1 MKRILALLTAV
12 AVLVLLFVACTEV
25 PVEKPTAD
33 TTVPAAAATEP
44 VSTDLAIVKDG
55 VANYRILRPERGSQT
70 VIDAAIR
77 LRKMIGEKTDISL
90 ELGTDWTTY
99 GAEPDHESLEI
110 LVGPTLYEESAQA
123 LQDVPYG
130 DYVITRVG
138 NKLVIN
144 AWLEEGLNAAITALN
159 RELVFNGSAG
169 NFTLPQDIR
178 LTGTKVAI
186 VNELP
191 IYAGGTLSKIY
202 DAGDKS
208 QVLVF
213 ADTDPEEYAAY
224 RKALEAA
231 GYTLYTENEI
241 TDNKFATYTNDKYTV
256 NVGYYAYETA
266 CRAVIEP
273 KMPLPPREGDNKYET
288 LVTPSVAMLGQE
300 IIGKDGT
307 KQDTQSGMCLIFQ
320 LGDGSYVIVDGGY
333 RKDVLAK
340 DIYDYMYKYA
350 PDKNNITIAAW
361 IMTHGH
367 NDHQGAFQNFSAIYA
382 PKVKLELLIANYPSE
397 EFVAASDS
405 SHPVNMS
412 ATLKKIS
419 AFDGAQYL
427 RAHVG
432 QEFYLRDA
440 KIEILFTMDSL
451 TPDVLDNY
459 NTTSMVF
466 TVELGGQKINVL
478 GDADEKGCQ
487 IALNMFGDYLK
498 ADIVQMAHHGYGTG
512 SSSSRGVTGVYDKS
526 ASPVVLWPVGMEIG
540 YVTTSSRSYTK
551 HLVDLDTTKEI
562 FVAGYRTVRLPLP
575 YTVGTSGCESILK

>member
-1 MKRILALLTAV
+1 MKRILALLA
-12 AVLVLLFVACTEV
+12 ALPVLVLLFVACTEV
-25 PVEKPTAD
+25 NAENPTAD
-33 TTVPAAAATEP
+33 TTAPATTEP
-44 VSTDLAIVKDG
+44 VSNDLEIVKDG
-55 VANYRILRPERGSQT
+55 VANYRIVRPEDGSEAM
-70 VIDAAIR
+70 IKAASR
-77 LRKMIGEKTDISL
+77 LREMIGDKTGVNPT
-90 ELGTDWTTY
+90 LGTDWTTF

-123 LQDVPYG
+123 LEGVPYG

-144 AWLEEGLNAAITALN
+144 AWVEEGITAAITALN

-231 GYTLYTENEI
+231 GYTLYTENDI
-241 TDNKFATYTNDKYTV
+241 TDNKFATYINDKYTV

-273 KMPLPPREGDNKYET
+273 RTTLQPLESDNGKYEK
-288 LVTPSVAMLGQE
+288 LVQPSVAMLGQE
-300 IIGKDGT
+300 IPGNDGE
-307 KQDTQSGMCLIFQ
+307 DLQSGLCLIFQ
-320 LGDGSYVIVDGGY
+320 LADGSYIIVDGGY
-333 RKDVLAK
+333 KKDVIAK
-340 DIYDYMYKYA
+340 DIYDYLYEHA

-361 IMTHGH
+361 LMTHGH
-367 NDHQGAFQNFSAIYA
+367 TDHQGVLAQFSSTYA
-382 PKVKLELLIANYPSE
+382 SKVKLEMMIANYPSK
-397 EFVAASDS
+397 EFLTASD
-405 SHPVNMS
+405 PEYP
-412 ATLKKIS
+412 AGEGDKLKTQTEKFKDAKFI
-419 AFDGAQYL
+419 

-440 KIEILFTMDSL
+440 RIEILFTLDSL

-459 NTTSMVF
+459 NTISLIF

-478 GDADEKGCQ
+478 GDADEKSCQ
-487 IALNMFGDYLK
+487 IALKMFGDYLK
-498 ADIVQMAHHGYGTG
+498 ADIVQMAHHGFGTG
-512 SSSSRGVTGVYDKS
+512 SSSYSGVTGVYDKS
-526 ASPVVLWPVGMEIG
+526 ASPIVLWPVGMERG
-540 YVTTSSRSYTK
+540 YAETGSRPYTK
-551 HLVDLDTTKEI
+551 HLVNLETTKEI